1 MKLDKQKTQ
10 ILQAQK
16 QISATDLCNMPGITV
31 QAYRRA
37 MNTGSRP
44 ITIGKIAEAL
54 GVPVTDIIEE
64 V

>member
-16 QISATDLCNMPGITV
+16 QISATDLCTMAGITV

>member
-16 QISATDLCNMPGITV
+16 QISATDLCNMAGITV

-37 MNTGSRP
+37 MNTGSRT
-44 ITIGKIAEAL
+44 ITIGKIA
-54 GVPVTDIIEE
+54 
-64 V
+64 